1 MVKSSNIGMPRIGRN
16 LELIMAIDDFKNGK
30 IDEAKL
36 LNIGKQIRHQN
47 FSMQFNAGID
57 IIPCNDFSFYDHVLD
72 TSVLLG
78 NIPRRYYWEGGKVS
92 MEIYF
97 AAVFG
102 HKKDK
107 FDVHG
112 MSFNK
117 WFNTPYHYIIPEF
130 DDGVDFA
137 YSDNKV
143 ILEYLEAKS
152 MNINPKIVILGPISY
167 LMLGNL
173 SDNDE
178 NKDEIIDEIMIVYE
192 EFFRNLKRI
201 KVQSIQIDEPF
212 LVTDLST
219 AYQEDYAKVYNK
231 IRSLADDIKITIG
244 TYFGGIGN
252 NTELVFS
259 LPIDEVHVDLVSA
272 PNDVEHYLK
281 HIGNK
286 SLSIGI
292 VDGKNCSINN
302 IEASCDTISSI
313 IDKIGDDKVTI
324 SPSCSLMHL
333 PLDVDLDKSIPE
345 DKKHFV
351 AFAKQK
357 LEEVSLITKII
368 NSSKA
373 KFKSEISQNKD
384 AINRISE
391 ISKSITTIEPSKSRI
406 ADTSGVDGIAIKS
419 ATVGAMPN
427 QFDRY
432 SGEIILYKSLT
443 KDIKD
448 KIDNAV
454 KLQESLDIDILNYG
468 EFERS
473 DDTEYFASHLENVII
488 PKNSW
493 IQRSGHKLYRPP
505 IIFGN
510 INASKTLVSEC
521 FAYASSI
528 TDRKIKVCLPGSIS
542 FVSESYVIPFDKRK
556 DLMLQFSKFIADEIK
571 HLKEKGC
578 SMIQINESLIKDI
591 LSLRLSENISQ
602 INDIKDILS
611 TAISTLDKETKVF
624 LYIANLD
631 ISDIAED
638 FHDLGTDGLLI
649 GLSNNYFNS
658 LDSFS
663 GHKHEGYIGF
673 GLCDIDGIYVPS
685 KVELQ
690 NNIMKTI
697 RVFDPKYIIAMPTFD
712 LRNSSHDQI
721 EKFFT
726 NLNQSIVEIRKRS
739 I

>member
-1 MVKSSNIGMPRIGRN
+1 MPRIGKS
-16 LELIMAIDDFKNGK
+16 LELITAIDDFKNGK
-30 IDEAKL
+30 IDESRL
-36 LNIGKQIRHQN
+36 IGIGKQIRHQN
-47 FSMQFNAGID
+47 FSMQLDAGID
-57 IIPCNDFSFYDHVLD
+57 VIPCNDFSFYDHVLD

-112 MSFNK
+112 MYFNK

-152 MNINPKIVILGPISY
+152 MKINPKIVILGPISY

-201 KVQSIQIDEPF
+201 KVESIQIDEPF

-219 AYQEDYAKVYNK
+219 TYQEDYNKVYNK
-231 IRSLADDIKITIG
+231 IRSLADGIKITMG

-259 LPIDEVHVDLVSA
+259 LPIDAVHVDLISA
-272 PNDVEHYLK
+272 PNDIEHYLK
-281 HIGNK
+281 HVGDK

-302 IEASCDTISSI
+302 IEASCDIISSI
-313 IDKIGDDKVTI
+313 VDKIGDDKVAI

-345 DKKHFV
+345 DKKHLI

-373 KFKSEISQNKD
+373 KFKSEISHNKD
-384 AINRISE
+384 IINKISD
-391 ISKSITTIEPSKSRI
+391 ISKGIISVEPSKSRM
-406 ADTSGVDGIAIKS
+406 SNNGNVDDIAIKS

-432 SGEIILYKSLT
+432 SGEIILHKSLT
-443 KDIKD
+443 KDVKD
-448 KIDNAV
+448 KISKTIKD
-454 KLQESLDIDILNYG
+454 QENLDIDILNYG

-473 DDTEYFASHLENVII
+473 DDTEYFASHLENVIV
-488 PKNSW
+488 PKSSW

-510 INASKTLVSEC
+510 IKASKTLVSEC
-521 FAYASSI
+521 FAYASSL
-528 TDRKIKVCLPGSIS
+528 TEKTIKVCLPGPIS
-542 FVSESYVIPFDKRK
+542 FISESYVIPSDKRK
-556 DLMLQFSKFIADEIK
+556 DLMLHFATFIADEIK
-571 HLKEKGC
+571 NLEKKGC
-578 SMIQINESLIKDI
+578 TMIQINENLIKDI
-591 LSLRLSENISQ
+591 ISLRLSENISQ
-602 INDIKDILS
+602 ISDIKSILS
-611 TAISTLDKETKVF
+611 TAISSLDSKVKVF

-631 ISDIAED
+631 ISDISED
-638 FHDLGTDGLLI
+638 FHDLGIDGLLI

-685 KVELQ
+685 KVEIQ

-697 RVFDPKYIIAMPTFD
+697 RIFDPKYIIAMPTFD
-712 LRNSSHDQI
+712 LRGSSYSQI